1 MAKERCRSWRDDLP
15 FGLPEGFDY
24 GNIRIVNDADS
35 LMFTL
40 PNSDRG
46 NAARGLYEHRDQI
59 GHQVAYAGM
68 MAAWQHD
75 HAVTVHAFLTS
86 DEI

>member
-1 MAKERCRSWRDDLP
+1 MAKERCRSWRDDLLS
-15 FGLPEGFDY
+15 GLPEDFDY
-24 GNIRIVNDADS
+24 GNIQTVDDAFS
-35 LMFTL
+35 LIGHL
-40 PNSDRG
+40 PNEDRG

-59 GHQVAYAGM
+59 GHEVAYAGM

>member
-1 MAKERCRSWRDDLP
+1 MAQTRGRSWRDDLLS
-15 FGLPEGFDY
+15 GLPE
-24 GNIRIVNDADS
+24 
-35 LMFTL
+35 
-40 PNSDRG
+40 PNEDRG